1 MFTLALVPMFGLMG
15 LVADIGYMH
24 FIKMSAQTA
33 AQAAASAAIIDL
45 KSGGSGS
52 WCCSNT
58 ATTCP
63 QNITTPSSS
72 LERGCMYA
80 QKHGFNSTNQWVTY
94 QAGAGSTPP
103 TATGSGTASNWV
115 TFRVIQ
121 RVPQL
126 FSAVTGNT
134 SGLVA
139 ARSSA
144 SLIGASDC
152 IFALS
157 PTAPNAIQV
166 SGSASLTASCGI
178 YVNSSDSAALGSNG
192 GGTISAT
199 EYDVVGGVETHYNLT
214 PNPTTGV
221 SPITDPLASLPVPA
235 SAPYTCTKTD
245 YSPKGNVTLD
255 PGVYCGGIQVGSN
268 STYTLNPG
276 RYILVGS
283 GLSTQSTNSNIKG
296 DNVFIYNTFDP
307 TSNKS
312 SIKNYGPIDIS
323 AGSTVDLKASNTGTY
338 AGILIFEDRNAPASS
353 DDYGGNSDTVYQG
366 TIYAKKA
373 AVKMHGTSQ
382 TNSMYTIVV
391 ADTIN
396 IVGTADFKNN
406 YSLLPTG
413 SPVTKVAVVE

>member
-1 MFTLALVPMFGLMG
+1 
-15 LVADIGYMH
+15 
-24 FIKMSAQTA
+24 
-33 AQAAASAAIIDL
+33 
-45 KSGGSGS
+45 
-52 WCCSNT
+52 
-58 ATTCP
+58 
-63 QNITTPSSS
+63 
-72 LERGCMYA
+72 
-80 QKHGFNSTNQWVTY
+80 
-94 QAGAGSTPP
+94 
-103 TATGSGTASNWV
+103 
-115 TFRVIQ
+115 
-121 RVPQL
+121 
-126 FSAVTGNT
+126 
-134 SGLVA
+134 
-139 ARSSA
+139 
-144 SLIGASDC
+144 
-152 IFALS
+152 
-157 PTAPNAIQV
+157 
-166 SGSASLTASCGI
+166 
-178 YVNSSDSAALGSNG
+178 
-192 GGTISAT
+192 
-199 EYDVVGGVETHYNLT
+199 
-214 PNPTTGV
+214 
-221 SPITDPLASLPVPA
+221 
-235 SAPYTCTKTD
+235 
-245 YSPKGNVTLD
+245 
-255 PGVYCGGIQVGSN
+255 VGSN

-307 TSNKS
+307 TSNKP
-312 SIKNYGPIDIS
+312 SIKNYGPVDIS